1 MPRAAPP
8 ATADDGSST
17 AAAPEPSMTSVST
30 TTVTDPSSVNTESA
44 GVEDAE
50 SSQGGK
56 PTQLESG
63 NDLTAEE
70 EALLA
75 ASATTLAAPAA
86 TRAATDENP
95 GQQPHRHHM
104 ALRSQV
110 PVGEGRLPDTQDTHP
125 RKTAP
130 LPRQRSVAPSTAPSA
145 AESVAP
151 TPIPPSTPT
160 TPDGADLAPVHQ
172 GDEPIRSR
180 APDTSPRVGDSN
192 LWQVGIH
199 LLNSRPG
206 AAPATFN
213 SDGGTAGRPAIMTS
227 GHLHGV
233 RQEQVSSPTT
243 ASELELEGGRGDY
256 VRGEPE
262 VEDNARRA

>member
-75 ASATTLAAPAA
+75 
-86 TRAATDENP
+86 
-95 GQQPHRHHM
+95 GCM
-104 ALRSQV
+104 
-110 PVGEGRLPDTQDTHP
+110 RLCLQTW
-125 RKTAP
+125 
-130 LPRQRSVAPSTAPSA
+130 
-145 AESVAP
+145 AEEQARC
-151 TPIPPSTPT
+151 
-160 TPDGADLAPVHQ
+160 VHK
-172 GDEPIRSR
+172 
-180 APDTSPRVGDSN
+180 RVCRF
-192 LWQVGIH
+192 V
-199 LLNSRPG
+199 
-206 AAPATFN
+206 
-213 SDGGTAGRPAIMTS
+213 
-227 GHLHGV
+227 
-233 RQEQVSSPTT
+233 
-243 ASELELEGGRGDY
+243 
-256 VRGEPE
+256 
-262 VEDNARRA
+262 